1 MNRDALEYLMK
12 WKESKFRKPLII
24 KGARQVGKT
33 WLMRNF
39 GENYYSSVAYINF
52 ENNDRMK
59 QLFDQDYDIDRLI
72 FGLQIESNTQIDENT
87 LVIFD
92 EIQEVPKAL
101 TSLKYFKE
109 NAPQYHVLA
118 AGSALGVGLH
128 EGYSFPVGK
137 VDFLNLYPMTFLE
150 FLQASENNQLVD
162 LIKSR
167 DFDLMTVFKDKLI
180 DLLKHYYFIGGM
192 PEAVFVY
199 QETHDLNQ
207 VRDVHRRL
215 IYGYEQDF
223 SKHVPNLLLPRV
235 RMAWQ
240 SIPSQLSR
248 ENRKFVYGLVKEGA
262 RAREY
267 EIALQWLFDMNVA
280 AKVVRITKPDIPLSA
295 YQDPNS
301 FKIFMNDVGL
311 LSTFSNL
318 DVKSLLEGNKI
329 FEEFKGAFTEQFVF
343 QEIRSL
349 DNLTP
354 HYWSADRSLAEVD
367 FVIEYEGKVV
377 PIEVKA
383 TNNLR
388 GKSLKSY
395 FDRYHPEKS
404 IRTSMADFRDE
415 GWLINIPLYAV
426 SQFLDITFAPDRKL
440 S

>member
-426 SQFLDITFAPDRKL
+426 SQFLDITFAPD
-440 S
+440 

>member
-33 WLMRNF
+33 WLMRKF

-109 NAPQYHVLA
+109 NAPQHHVLA

-128 EGYSFPVGK
+128 EGFSFPVGK

-199 QETHDLNQ
+199 QETYDLNQ

-215 IYGYEQDF
+215 IDGYEQDF

-240 SIPSQLSR
+240 SIPAQLSR

-280 AKVVRITKPDIPLSA
+280 AKVVRITKPDIPLNA

-301 FKIFMNDVGL
+301 FKIFVNDVGI
-311 LSTFSNL
+311 LSTLSNL
-318 DVKSLLEGNKI
+318 DMKRLLEGNQI
-329 FEEFKGAFTEQFVF
+329 FEEFKGALTEQFVF

-354 HYWSADRSLAEVD
+354 HYWSADRSSAEVD
-367 FVIEYEGKVV
+367 FVIEYEGKIV

-404 IRTSMADFRDE
+404 IRTSLADFRDE
-415 GWLINIPLYAV
+415 GWLINIPLYAL
-426 SQFLDITFAPDRKL
+426 SQFLDIAFAPD
-440 S
+440 

>member
-33 WLMRNF
+33 WLMRKF

-59 QLFDQDYDIDRLI
+59 QLFDKDYDIDRLI

-128 EGYSFPVGK
+128 EGFSFPVGK

-167 DFDLMTVFKDKLI
+167 DFDLMTVFKDKII

-199 QETHDLNQ
+199 QETYDLNQ

-215 IYGYEQDF
+215 IDGYEQDF

-240 SIPSQLSR
+240 SIPAQLSR

-280 AKVVRITKPDIPLSA
+280 AKVVRITKPDIPLNA

-311 LSTFSNL
+311 LSTLSNL
-318 DVKSLLEGNKI
+318 DMKRLLEGNQI
-329 FEEFKGAFTEQFVF
+329 FEEFKGALTEQFVF

-354 HYWSADRSLAEVD
+354 HYWSADRSSAEVD
-367 FVIEYEGKVV
+367 FVIEYEGKIV

-404 IRTSMADFRDE
+404 IRTSLADFRDE
-415 GWLINIPLYAV
+415 GWLINIPLYAL
-426 SQFLDITFAPDRKL
+426 SQFLDITFAPD
-440 S
+440 

>member
-1 MNRDALEYLMK
+1 MNREALEYLMK

-33 WLMRNF
+33 WLMRKF

-59 QLFDQDYDIDRLI
+59 QLFDKDYDIDRLI

-109 NAPQYHVLA
+109 NAPQHHVLA

-128 EGYSFPVGK
+128 EGFSFPVGK

-199 QETHDLNQ
+199 QETYDLNQ

-215 IYGYEQDF
+215 IDGYEQDF

-240 SIPSQLSR
+240 SIPAQLSR

-280 AKVVRITKPDIPLSA
+280 AKVVRITKPDIPLNA

-311 LSTFSNL
+311 LSTLSNL
-318 DVKSLLEGNKI
+318 DMKRLLEGNQI
-329 FEEFKGAFTEQFVF
+329 FEEFKGALTEQFVF

-354 HYWSADRSLAEVD
+354 HYWSADRSSAEVD
-367 FVIEYEGKVV
+367 FVIEYEGKIV

-404 IRTSMADFRDE
+404 IRTSLADFRDE
-415 GWLINIPLYAV
+415 GWLINIPLYAL
-426 SQFLDITFAPDRKL
+426 SQFLDIAFAPD
-440 S
+440 

>member
-1 MNRDALEYLMK
+1 MNREALEYLMK

-33 WLMRNF
+33 WLMRKF

-59 QLFDQDYDIDRLI
+59 QLFDKDYDIDRLI

-199 QETHDLNQ
+199 QETYDLNQ

-215 IYGYEQDF
+215 IDGYEQDF

-240 SIPSQLSR
+240 SIPAQLSR

-280 AKVVRITKPDIPLSA
+280 AKVVRITKPDIPLNA

-301 FKIFMNDVGL
+301 FKIFVNDVGL
-311 LSTFSNL
+311 LSTLSNL
-318 DVKSLLEGNKI
+318 DMKRLLEGNQI
-329 FEEFKGAFTEQFVF
+329 FEEFKGALTEQFVF

-354 HYWSADRSLAEVD
+354 HYWSADRSSAEVD
-367 FVIEYEGKVV
+367 FVIEYEGKIV

-404 IRTSMADFRDE
+404 IRTSLADFRDE
-415 GWLINIPLYAV
+415 GWLINIPLYAL
-426 SQFLDITFAPDRKL
+426 SQFLDIAFAPD
-440 S
+440 

>member
-1 MNRDALEYLMK
+1 MNREALEYLMK

-33 WLMRNF
+33 WLMRKF

-199 QETHDLNQ
+199 QETYDLNQ

-215 IYGYEQDF
+215 IDGYEQDF

-240 SIPSQLSR
+240 SIPAQLSR

-280 AKVVRITKPDIPLSA
+280 AKVVRITKPDIPLNA

-301 FKIFMNDVGL
+301 FKIFVNDIGL
-311 LSTFSNL
+311 LSTLSNL
-318 DVKSLLEGNKI
+318 DMKRLLEGNQI
-329 FEEFKGAFTEQFVF
+329 FEEFKGALTEQFVF

-354 HYWSADRSLAEVD
+354 HYWSADRSSAEVD
-367 FVIEYEGKVV
+367 FVIEYEGKIV

-404 IRTSMADFRDE
+404 IRTSLADFRDE
-415 GWLINIPLYAV
+415 GWLINIPLYAL
-426 SQFLDITFAPDRKL
+426 SQFLDITFAPD
-440 S
+440 

>member
-1 MNRDALEYLMK
+1 MNREALEYLMK

-33 WLMRNF
+33 WLMRKF

-199 QETHDLNQ
+199 QETYDLNQ

-215 IYGYEQDF
+215 IDGYEQDF

-240 SIPSQLSR
+240 SIPAQLSR

-280 AKVVRITKPDIPLSA
+280 AKVVRITKPDIPLNA

-301 FKIFMNDVGL
+301 FKIFVNDVGL
-311 LSTFSNL
+311 LSTLSNL
-318 DVKSLLEGNKI
+318 DMKRFLEGNQI
-329 FEEFKGAFTEQFVF
+329 FEEFKGALTEQFVF

-354 HYWSADRSLAEVD
+354 HYWSADRSSAEVD
-367 FVIEYEGKVV
+367 FVIEYEGKIV

-404 IRTSMADFRDE
+404 IRTSLADFRDE
-415 GWLINIPLYAV
+415 GWLINIPLYAL
-426 SQFLDITFAPDRKL
+426 SQFLDITFAPD
-440 S
+440 

>member
-33 WLMRNF
+33 WLMRKF

-59 QLFDQDYDIDRLI
+59 QLFDKDYDIDRLI

-199 QETHDLNQ
+199 QETYDLNQ

-215 IYGYEQDF
+215 IDGYEQDF

-240 SIPSQLSR
+240 SIPAQLSR

-280 AKVVRITKPDIPLSA
+280 AKVVRITKPDIPLNA

-301 FKIFMNDVGL
+301 FKIFVNDVGL
-311 LSTFSNL
+311 LSTLSNL
-318 DVKSLLEGNKI
+318 DMKRLLEGNQI
-329 FEEFKGAFTEQFVF
+329 FEEFKGALTEQFVF

-354 HYWSADRSLAEVD
+354 HYWSADRSSAEVD
-367 FVIEYEGKVV
+367 FVIEYEGKIV

-404 IRTSMADFRDE
+404 IRTSLADFRDE
-415 GWLINIPLYAV
+415 GWLINIPLYAL
-426 SQFLDITFAPDRKL
+426 SQFLDIAFAPD
-440 S
+440 

>member
-33 WLMRNF
+33 WLMRKF

-59 QLFDQDYDIDRLI
+59 QLFDKDYDIDRLI
-72 FGLQIESNTQIDENT
+72 FGLQIESNTQIGENT

-199 QETHDLNQ
+199 QETYDLNQ

-215 IYGYEQDF
+215 IDGYELDF

-240 SIPSQLSR
+240 SIPAQLSR

-280 AKVVRITKPDIPLSA
+280 AKVVRITKPDIPLNA

-301 FKIFMNDVGL
+301 FKIFVNDVGI
-311 LSTFSNL
+311 LSTLSNL
-318 DVKSLLEGNKI
+318 DMKRLLEGNQI
-329 FEEFKGAFTEQFVF
+329 FEEFKGALTEQFVF

-354 HYWSADRSLAEVD
+354 HYWSADRSSAEVD
-367 FVIEYEGKVV
+367 FVIEYEGKIV

-404 IRTSMADFRDE
+404 IRTSLADFRDE
-415 GWLINIPLYAV
+415 GWLINIPLYAL
-426 SQFLDITFAPDRKL
+426 SQFLDIAFAPD
-440 S
+440 

>member
-33 WLMRNF
+33 WLMRKF

-59 QLFDQDYDIDRLI
+59 QLFDKDYDIDRLI

-167 DFDLMTVFKDKLI
+167 DFDLMTVFKDKII

-199 QETHDLNQ
+199 QETYDLNQ

-215 IYGYEQDF
+215 IDGYEQDF

-240 SIPSQLSR
+240 SIPAQLSR

-280 AKVVRITKPDIPLSA
+280 AKVVRITKPDIPLNA

-301 FKIFMNDVGL
+301 FKIFVNDVGL
-311 LSTFSNL
+311 LSTLSNL
-318 DVKSLLEGNKI
+318 DMKRLLEGNQI
-329 FEEFKGAFTEQFVF
+329 FEEFKGALTEQFVF

-354 HYWSADRSLAEVD
+354 HYWSADRSSAEVD
-367 FVIEYEGKVV
+367 FVIEYEGKIV

-404 IRTSMADFRDE
+404 IRTSLADFRDE
-415 GWLINIPLYAV
+415 GWLINIPLYAL
-426 SQFLDITFAPDRKL
+426 SQFLDIAFAPD
-440 S
+440 

>member
-33 WLMRNF
+33 WLMRKF

-59 QLFDQDYDIDRLI
+59 QLFDKDYDIDRLI

-128 EGYSFPVGK
+128 EGFSFPVGK

-199 QETHDLNQ
+199 QETYDLNQ

-215 IYGYEQDF
+215 IDGYEQDF

-240 SIPSQLSR
+240 SIPAQLSR

-280 AKVVRITKPDIPLSA
+280 AKVVRITKPDIPLNA

-301 FKIFMNDVGL
+301 FKIFMNDVGI
-311 LSTFSNL
+311 LSTLSNL
-318 DVKSLLEGNKI
+318 DMKRLLEGNQI
-329 FEEFKGAFTEQFVF
+329 FEEFKGALTEQFVF

-354 HYWSADRSLAEVD
+354 HYWSADRSSAEVD
-367 FVIEYEGKVV
+367 FVIEYEGKIV

-404 IRTSMADFRDE
+404 IRTSLADFRDE
-415 GWLINIPLYAV
+415 GWLINIPLYAL
-426 SQFLDITFAPDRKL
+426 SQFLDITFAPD
-440 S
+440 

>member
-33 WLMRNF
+33 WLMRKF

-59 QLFDQDYDIDRLI
+59 QLFDKDYDIDRLI

-199 QETHDLNQ
+199 QETYDLNQ

-215 IYGYEQDF
+215 IDGYEQDF

-240 SIPSQLSR
+240 SIPAQLSR

-280 AKVVRITKPDIPLSA
+280 AKVVRITKPDIPLNA

-301 FKIFMNDVGL
+301 FKIFVNDVGI
-311 LSTFSNL
+311 LSTLSNL
-318 DVKSLLEGNKI
+318 DMKRLLEGNQI
-329 FEEFKGAFTEQFVF
+329 FEEFKGALTEQFVF

-354 HYWSADRSLAEVD
+354 HYWSADRSSAEVD
-367 FVIEYEGKVV
+367 FVIEYEGKIV

-404 IRTSMADFRDE
+404 IRTSLADFRDE
-415 GWLINIPLYAV
+415 GWLINIPLYAL
-426 SQFLDITFAPDRKL
+426 SQFLDITFAPD
-440 S
+440 

>member
-1 MNRDALEYLMK
+1 MNREALEYLMK

-33 WLMRNF
+33 WLMRKF

-59 QLFDQDYDIDRLI
+59 QLFDKDYDIDRLI

-199 QETHDLNQ
+199 QETYDLNQ

-215 IYGYEQDF
+215 IDGYEQDF

-240 SIPSQLSR
+240 SIPAQLSR

-280 AKVVRITKPDIPLSA
+280 AKVVRITKPDIPLNA

-301 FKIFMNDVGL
+301 FKIFVNDVGL
-311 LSTFSNL
+311 LSTLSNL
-318 DVKSLLEGNKI
+318 DMKRLLEGNQI
-329 FEEFKGAFTEQFVF
+329 FEEFKGALTEQFVF

-354 HYWSADRSLAEVD
+354 HYWSADRSSAEVD
-367 FVIEYEGKVV
+367 FVIEYEGKIV

-404 IRTSMADFRDE
+404 IRTSLADFRDE
-415 GWLINIPLYAV
+415 GWLINIPLYAL
-426 SQFLDITFAPDRKL
+426 SQFLDITFAPD
-440 S
+440 

>member
-33 WLMRNF
+33 WLMRKF

-59 QLFDQDYDIDRLI
+59 QLFDKDYDIDRLI

-199 QETHDLNQ
+199 QETYDLNQ

-215 IYGYEQDF
+215 IDGYEQDF

-240 SIPSQLSR
+240 SIPAQLSR

-280 AKVVRITKPDIPLSA
+280 AKVVRITKPDIPLNA

-301 FKIFMNDVGL
+301 FKIFMNDVGI
-311 LSTFSNL
+311 LSTLSNL
-318 DVKSLLEGNKI
+318 DMKRLLEGNQI
-329 FEEFKGAFTEQFVF
+329 FEEFKGALTEQFVF

-354 HYWSADRSLAEVD
+354 HYWSADRSSAEVD
-367 FVIEYEGKVV
+367 FVIEYEGKIV

-404 IRTSMADFRDE
+404 IRTSLADFRDE
-415 GWLINIPLYAV
+415 GWLINIPLYAL
-426 SQFLDITFAPDRKL
+426 SQFLDIAFAPD
-440 S
+440 

>member
-1 MNRDALEYLMK
+1 
-12 WKESKFRKPLII
+12 
-24 KGARQVGKT
+24 
-33 WLMRNF
+33 
-39 GENYYSSVAYINF
+39 
-52 ENNDRMK
+52 
-59 QLFDQDYDIDRLI
+59 
-72 FGLQIESNTQIDENT
+72 
-87 LVIFD
+87 
-92 EIQEVPKAL
+92 
-101 TSLKYFKE
+101 
-109 NAPQYHVLA
+109 VLA

-199 QETHDLNQ
+199 QETYDLNQ

-215 IYGYEQDF
+215 IDGYEQDF

-240 SIPSQLSR
+240 SIPAQLSR

-280 AKVVRITKPDIPLSA
+280 AKVVRITKPDIPLNA

-301 FKIFMNDVGL
+301 FKIFVNDVGI
-311 LSTFSNL
+311 LSTLSNL
-318 DVKSLLEGNKI
+318 DMKRLLEGNQI
-329 FEEFKGAFTEQFVF
+329 FEEFKGALTEQFVF

-354 HYWSADRSLAEVD
+354 HYWSADRSSAEVD
-367 FVIEYEGKVV
+367 FVIEYEGKIV

-404 IRTSMADFRDE
+404 IRTSLADFRDE
-415 GWLINIPLYAV
+415 GWLINIPLYAL
-426 SQFLDITFAPDRKL
+426 SQFLDITFAPD
-440 S
+440 

>member
-1 MNRDALEYLMK
+1 MNREALEYLMK

-33 WLMRNF
+33 WLMRKF

-59 QLFDQDYDIDRLI
+59 QLFDKDYDIDRLI

-199 QETHDLNQ
+199 QETYDLNQ

-215 IYGYEQDF
+215 IDGYEQDF

-240 SIPSQLSR
+240 SIPAQLSR

-280 AKVVRITKPDIPLSA
+280 AKVVRITKPDIPLNA

-311 LSTFSNL
+311 LSTLSNL
-318 DVKSLLEGNKI
+318 DMKRLLEGNQI
-329 FEEFKGAFTEQFVF
+329 FEEFKGALTEQFVF

-354 HYWSADRSLAEVD
+354 HYWSADRSSAEVD
-367 FVIEYEGKVV
+367 FVIEYEGKIV

-404 IRTSMADFRDE
+404 IRTSLADFRDE
-415 GWLINIPLYAV
+415 GWLINIPLYAL
-426 SQFLDITFAPDRKL
+426 SQFLDITFAPD
-440 S
+440 

>member
-33 WLMRNF
+33 WLMRKF

-59 QLFDQDYDIDRLI
+59 QLFDKDYDIDRLI

-199 QETHDLNQ
+199 QETYDLNQ

-215 IYGYEQDF
+215 IDGYEQDF

-240 SIPSQLSR
+240 SIPAQLSR

-280 AKVVRITKPDIPLSA
+280 AKVVRITKPDIPLNA

-301 FKIFMNDVGL
+301 FKIFVNDIGL
-311 LSTFSNL
+311 LSTLSNL
-318 DVKSLLEGNKI
+318 DMKRLLEGNQI
-329 FEEFKGAFTEQFVF
+329 FEEFKGALTEQFVF

-354 HYWSADRSLAEVD
+354 HYWSADRSSAEVD
-367 FVIEYEGKVV
+367 FVIEYEGKIV

-404 IRTSMADFRDE
+404 IRTSLADFRDE
-415 GWLINIPLYAV
+415 GWLINIPLYAL
-426 SQFLDITFAPDRKL
+426 SQFLDITFAPD
-440 S
+440 